1 MRTLLYTTAAILIL
15 GSCTSVQKLVDK
27 GEYDEAIYLAADK
40 LAGQKNPKTKHVKA
54 LEEAFEKVNAL
65 DMDRMAYLKA
75 KNDPAQW
82 DAIFNIALKIE
93 KRQNRISPFVPLISK
108 DGYPAYFNFA
118 NVQRMK
124 LEAGE
129 KASDYHYIT
138 ALSLIE
144 KAKVT
149 QNKLTARKAF
159 DHLESI
165 RRYYHSYRE
174 MASLTEEARHL
185 GTTYV
190 LVKLDQTI
198 ENAIGI
204 DPNNVRGFYGTIQDK
219 IWVDYRES
227 FDPEVTFDIVT
238 TLYIDAVEISPE
250 REEINR
256 FVETKTIE
264 KWVDQVNRR
273 GEAIKDS
280 LGNVIQ
286 VKEKEVLQAKIKEI
300 KRTKNALLSG
310 RAEIRDYHTGNLINK
325 ERMDM
330 VVNFYSDHYTF
341 SGDRAALTE
350 RVRTKID
357 RNLEPFPSDWA
368 MTMDAGQ
375 KLLYAYE
382 DYVLQQV
389 Y

>member
-1 MRTLLYTTAAILIL
+1 
-15 GSCTSVQKLVDK
+15 
-27 GEYDEAIYLAADK
+27 
-40 LAGQKNPKTKHVKA
+40 
-54 LEEAFEKVNAL
+54 
-65 DMDRMAYLKA
+65 
-75 KNDPAQW
+75 
-82 DAIFNIALKIE
+82 
-93 KRQNRISPFVPLISK
+93 
-108 DGYPAYFNFA
+108 
-118 NVQRMK
+118 
-124 LEAGE
+124 
-129 KASDYHYIT
+129 
-138 ALSLIE
+138 
-144 KAKVT
+144 
-149 QNKLTARKAF
+149 
-159 DHLESI
+159 
-165 RRYYHSYRE
+165 

-286 VKEKEVLQAKIKEI
+286 VKETEVLQAKIKEI

-330 VVNFYSDHYTF
+330 VVNFYSDYYTF